1 VFISLQGFLSAC
13 MWWEHRV
20 PNHLSFSEVPRRFL
34 LPIFFF
40 SPTCM
45 ARRPLHFQ
53 EPNPH
58 SRHKPTLPSSMVCAR
73 ATWHTHQTGNI
84 RSRLGQFPTN
94 LVERRRYPG
103 DLGVEPRRR
112 IQDLSTPE
120 SDPPHFSHLDGGR
133 KAAPIRLETCQYL

>member
-1 VFISLQGFLSAC
+1 VPGVSGLSIPILVILA
-13 MWWEHRV
+13 V
-20 PNHLSFSEVPRRFL
+20 PPSRGLAVGG
-34 LPIFFF
+34 
-40 SPTCM
+40 PTCM